1 MACRPQVT
9 KCVVIR
15 EMVLSSKVKSERW
28 VEGKAAVNYGMM
40 YCLQITKSVV
50 IREVVPMGSMV
61 KSERWVGGRAA
72 VKYAWNDVS
81 FADR

>member
-1 MACRPQVT
+1 MGRGGKYGMACRPQVT

-61 KSERWVGGRAA
+61 KSERWVGGESSR
-72 VKYAWNDVS
+72 
-81 FADR
+81 